1 MTGVDRTRERIRWR
15 CRRGLLE
22 LDLLLNGFLERHLER
37 LDDADLDAFA
47 HLLMCP
53 DPELF
58 DLVMGREES
67 GNPHEQRILALLRD
81 ESCKAVQSTQ
91 A

>member
-1 MTGVDRTRERIRWR
+1 MTAVERTRERIRWR

-22 LDLLLNGFLERHLER
+22 LDLLLTAFLEKHLEH
-37 LDDADLDAFA
+37 LDDAALDAFA
-47 HLLMCP
+47 HLLTRP

-58 DLVMGREES
+58 DLVMGRDES
-67 GNPHEQRILALLRD
+67 GNPHERHILALLRD